1 MKPLLA
7 TIPQKQLI
15 HRLKRQKNIEEDV
28 YRQMISDF
36 SNGRTFTSSELYKY
50 EAQNLIS
57 ALIGDTEEQK
67 KRQEAARRIVSRI
80 YWLGLQIGCLNKDYE
95 SSAPEE
101 MEMNKA
107 KLNTFLRSR
116 GAIKKDISKQNMEE
130 LKETLRQLEKMA
142 RKEEA

>member
-1 MKPLLA
+1 MKQLLA
-7 TIPQKQLI
+7 TLPQKQLI

-36 SNGRTFTSSELYKY
+36 SNGRTTTSSELYKH

-57 ALIGDTEEQK
+57 SLIGETEGQK
-67 KRQEAARRIVSRI
+67 KQQEASRRIVSRI

-95 SSAPEE
+95 SSVPEE

-107 KLNTFLRSR
+107 KLNVFLRSR
-116 GAIKKDISKQNMEE
+116 GAIKKDISKQNLEE
-130 LKETLRQLEKMA
+130 LKETLRQFEKMA
-142 RKEEA
+142 KKEEE